1 LLPRCGPAARN
12 PPIYR
17 YPTANLYMDV
27 RYMGQL
33 QVLIADDSKFM
44 RTAYKRVPESQS
56 DLQIVEMATNGEEA
70 VQKAKQTAPD
80 VAILD
85 VRMFILDGI
94 QAAHEIRIQRPETTI
109 VVISASDD
117 LALVAGLMRNGVE
130 RKSYLLKQS
139 IYDVLGLVRI
149 IEAVYEGH
157 TILDSGIIQR
167 MARLFCKHADDLDTD
182 LNDTEQDLLCLMAE
196 GCDDRQLSETLRLDG
211 QQVMECSGSI

>member
-1 LLPRCGPAARN
+1 
-12 PPIYR
+12 
-17 YPTANLYMDV
+17 
-27 RYMGQL
+27 
-33 QVLIADDSKFM
+33 M
-44 RTAYKRVPESQS
+44 RTAYKRVLESQS
-56 DLQIVEMATNGEEA
+56 NLQIVAMATNEEEA

-85 VRMFILDGI
+85 VRMPILDGI
-94 QAAHEIRIQRPETTI
+94 QAAHEIRIQRPETAI

-117 LALVAGLMRNGVE
+117 LALVADLMRNGVE

-139 IYDVLGLVRI
+139 IYDVLGLART

-167 MARLFCKHADDLDTD
+167 MAHLFCKHADNLDTG

-196 GCDDRQLSETLRLDG
+196 ECDDGQLSETLRLG
-211 QQVMECSGSI
+211 SQQVMECSGSRYRKFGLNQGTDCELRMMAIRRFVSQIHKVPLTDAYRAVS